1 MERFLDAKLRD
12 LAAYTPGEQP
22 RDMGKLIKLNTNES
36 PFPPSPKALAAAEAA
51 ARELRLYPDPACAA
65 LHAAIARR
73 FGLAPEQVCT
83 GNGSDEL
90 LGLLFH
96 GFCPRGAAFPDISY
110 GFYPVFA
117 EMFSVQ
123 WTEVPL
129 REDFSVAVEDYASQP
144 GTVFLANPN
153 APTGLCLPLSDIR
166 RLLEQNPARL
176 VVVDE
181 AYVDFGGESAASLL
195 GEYANLCV
203 VQTFSKSRQLAGGR
217 LGFALGR
224 AALIRDL
231 TTLKFSFN
239 PYSVNRVALAAGT
252 AAMEDE
258 AYFEA
263 CRQKIMDARAWAAGA
278 LRALGCT
285 VLPSKANFLFAAAPG
300 LSGGDY
306 YAALRRR
313 QILVRWFDK
322 PRTRDYVRITVGTRE
337 EMEALVRA
345 TEEIL
350 KGGTV

>member
-1 MERFLDAKLRD
+1 MERFLDAKLRS
-12 LAAYTPGEQP
+12 LVAYTPGEQP

-51 ARELRLYPDPACAA
+51 ARDLRLYPDPTCAA
-65 LHAAIARR
+65 LHAAIARQY
-73 FGLAPEQVCT
+73 GLAPEQVCT
-83 GNGSDEL
+83 GNGSDEI

-96 GFCPRGAAFPDISY
+96 GFCPQGAVFPDISY

-117 EMFSVQ
+117 EMFSVA
-123 WTEVPL
+123 WTAVPL
-129 REDFSVAVEDYASQP
+129 REDFSVAVEDYAPYP

-153 APTGLCLPLSDIR
+153 APTGLCLSLSDIR

-176 VVVDE
+176 VVIDE
-181 AYVDFGGESAASLL
+181 AYVDFGGESAAALL
-195 GEYANLCV
+195 GEYENLCV

-217 LGFALGR
+217 LGFALGSKE
-224 AALIRDL
+224 LIQDL
-231 TTLKFSFN
+231 MTLKFSFN
-239 PYSVNRVALAAGT
+239 PYSVNRVTLAAGT
-252 AAMEDE
+252 AAMEDTE
-258 AYFEA
+258 YFDA
-263 CRQKIMDARAWAAGA
+263 CRQKIMDAREWTAGA

-285 VLPSKANFLFAAAPG
+285 VLPSKANFLFVSAPG
-300 LSGGDY
+300 ISGGDY

-337 EMEALVRA
+337 DMEALVRA

-350 KGGTV
+350 KGGNL